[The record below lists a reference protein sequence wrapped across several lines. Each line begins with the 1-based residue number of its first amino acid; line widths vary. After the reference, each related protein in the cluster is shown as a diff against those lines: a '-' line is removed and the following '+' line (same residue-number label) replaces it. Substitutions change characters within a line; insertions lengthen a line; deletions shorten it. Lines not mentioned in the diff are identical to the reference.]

1 MIAHA
6 DDSMVSQFTTAFGRS
21 LPISRWKVYK
31 SWGEKGKIRH
41 SNWALACK
49 ASFPRP
55 FAGVK
60 QGRMDLDG
68 AERNGRLK
76 KGRCN
81 RDKPPCKYF
90 HPPQHL
96 KDQLLINGRN
106 HLALKNALMQ
116 QMGIASGQPVLAGQV
131 PTVAANPYLTG
142 IPANT
147 YSPYFA
153 PGHLVPA
160 LLGPDPAAVASQ
172 LGPVVPQAVQVTQQ
186 KLPRS
191 DRLEVCREF
200 MRGACKRAESECRF
214 AHPQESVARHDD
226 GSITVCMDAVKGRC
240 TRDPCRYFHPPLH
253 LQAQLKAAQS
263 RATAVAAAAA
273 TAPVTV
279 SAGTFIHHQQQHQ
292 QQQQQQP
299 SPPSTTTGTAALTTT
314 QQANTANTAAPAAVA
329 HGQQHTLELG
339 KKRAA
344 GTDMFQLMDVK
355 TVGSFYY
362 ENFAYSGM
370 VPIKRPAA
378 EKYGNPV
385 YPGATTYQQLM
396 QLQQPFVPISCEYQ
410 SENSTSSTTTTTA
423 PTTTTTTI
431 NCTTTTTFAATA
443 VVSAATTATTTSLSA
458 NITQQQYNHYQQQ
471 LQQHYNHQQQ
481 PLLPPQPPIQQ
492 QYILQ
497 PSSQPFTLNTPSQ
510 TVNTTTNNTSHQVI
524 NNILTNNNHNFNKY
538 HYSSSAHTNGNCNL
552 TLNMTL
558 TITDPLPINSI
569 ATTVANSNPA
579 TSASTATSPNRT
591 ETLEQTESDTNEV
604 VPVLPVGSN
613 LSSMVTTSEKGI
625 TTVTSAVNSIAA
637 NNAAII
643 SSVTV
648 KSNDDEV
655 SRESKHQYVSNA
667 SETTNVNGGSDLHNV
682 VNGCNDTI
690 QPTLSTGILPTPT
703 SSSAVTNAY
712 QAHQNIQRLYQ
723 SYNTAVAAASYATVR
738 GHNHYTP
745 VCSTGSYHN
754 IQSITV
760 PSYASVTTPGVY
772 GYGTSNTGP
781 AYYVD
786 DATNI
791 TKEIAQ
797 KSYANV
803 MKAASASTA
812 TTYTGKPLTAY
823 TGISLNKAYVAATP
837 AAPGSAMAHQAAA
850 LVQAQ
855 QAQAAA
861 AVAAATQLRQLSS
874 LPNSGLSTPVGTPV
888 HTPVSTPALLQRA
901 APMPAGGY
909 FHAASPATLMRAQ
922 PLALTATP
930 SGTQYAAM
938 PQQQQPH
945 QTAYFFPGF
954 LPTAGAYQFAAM
966 GSMPAH
972 VTASA
977 ISSGI
982 AAAQLAPLPSTAS
995 TQAAML
1001 LDTLPVCQDFNR
1013 SMCSRLNCR
1022 FVHLTEDDKVEVC
1035 DQRVAVCRDHANGQC
1050 RRKQCKYYHIPIVLP
1065 PANVMAALINSNTS
1079 GISNNNINNNLNQE
1093 QQQQQQSSNN
1103 YKQQQQQQQ
1112 QKLAG
1117 STIATTNYNNNLI
1130 IIEPQ
1135 HQHPAQQ
1142 SQQQIHNFDVETTI
1156 AGGYGTLTNKIALTT
1171 ASSKIYNTAPPPP
1184 PAAAVAYH
1192 PVHYTTAG
1200 TPYHHPHHQLQQQ
1213 HHHYHITPPYSPS
1226 AASTTSSNSSACPKP
1241 TSPILSSTTTL
1252 STNST
1257 ATKPTPIA
1265 ATHYVPTTTFLK
1277 ASPAMTIAIA
1287 TQAPLLLGNTNTNSE
1302 YGSNCIP
1309 IITTPPALTPLT
1321 PVTQHPA
1328 FMYPA
1333 TPQTQH

>member
-1 MIAHA
+1 MELSR
-6 DDSMVSQFTTAFGRS
+6 SM
-21 LPISRWKVYK
+21 
-31 SWGEKGKIRH
+31 
-41 SNWALACK
+41 
-49 ASFPRP
+49 
-55 FAGVK
+55 
-60 QGRMDLDG
+60 
-68 AERNGRLK
+68 
-76 KGRCN
+76 
-81 RDKPPCKYF
+81 
-90 HPPQHL
+90 
-96 KDQLLINGRN
+96 
-106 HLALKNALMQ
+106 
-116 QMGIASGQPVLAGQV
+116 
-131 PTVAANPYLTG
+131 
-142 IPANT
+142 
-147 YSPYFA
+147 
-153 PGHLVPA
+153 
-160 LLGPDPAAVASQ
+160 
-172 LGPVVPQAVQVTQQ
+172 
-186 KLPRS
+186 KLP
-191 DRLEVCREF
+191 
-200 MRGACKRAESECRF
+200 
-214 AHPQESVARHDD
+214 
-226 GSITVCMDAVKGRC
+226 
-240 TRDPCRYFHPPLH
+240 
-253 LQAQLKAAQS
+253 LQASTRMIPVPVPKM
-263 RATAVAAAAA
+263 RFK

-292 QQQQQQP
+292 QQQQP

-314 QQANTANTAAPAAVA
+314 QQTNTANTAAPAAVA

-344 GTDMFQLMDVK
+344 GTDMFQL
-355 TVGSFYY
+355 
-362 ENFAYSGM
+362 AYSGM

-552 TLNMTL
+552 TLSTY
-558 TITDPLPINSI
+558 NS
-569 ATTVANSNPA
+569 V
-579 TSASTATSPNRT
+579 ATSPNRT

-604 VPVLPVGSN
+604 VPVLPVGNN

-655 SRESKHQYVSNA
+655 SRESKNQYVSNR
-667 SETTNVNGGSDLHNV
+667 SETTNVNGGSDLHDV

-723 SYNTAVAAASYATVR
+723 SYNTAVAAASYASVR

-772 GYGTSNTGP
+772 GYGTSNTAG
-781 AYYVD
+781 YYVD

-901 APMPAGGY
+901 APLPAGGY
-909 FHAASPATLMRAQ
+909 FHAASPAALMRAQ

-995 TQAAML
+995 TQAAM
-1001 LDTLPVCQDFNR
+1001 V
-1013 SMCSRLNCR
+1013 LNPY
-1022 FVHLTEDDKVEVC
+1022 K
-1035 DQRVAVCRDHANGQC
+1035 
-1050 RRKQCKYYHIPIVLP
+1050 KMK
-1065 PANVMAALINSNTS
+1065 TS
-1079 GISNNNINNNLNQE
+1079 
-1093 QQQQQQSSNN
+1093 
-1103 YKQQQQQQQ
+1103 
-1112 QKLAG
+1112 
-1117 STIATTNYNNNLI
+1117 
-1130 IIEPQ
+1130 
-1135 HQHPAQQ
+1135 
-1142 SQQQIHNFDVETTI
+1142 
-1156 AGGYGTLTNKIALTT
+1156 
-1171 ASSKIYNTAPPPP
+1171 
-1184 PAAAVAYH
+1184 
-1192 PVHYTTAG
+1192 
-1200 TPYHHPHHQLQQQ
+1200 
-1213 HHHYHITPPYSPS
+1213 
-1226 AASTTSSNSSACPKP
+1226 
-1241 TSPILSSTTTL
+1241 
-1252 STNST
+1252 
-1257 ATKPTPIA
+1257 
-1265 ATHYVPTTTFLK
+1265 
-1277 ASPAMTIAIA
+1277 
-1287 TQAPLLLGNTNTNSE
+1287 
-1302 YGSNCIP
+1302 
-1309 IITTPPALTPLT
+1309 
-1321 PVTQHPA
+1321 
-1328 FMYPA
+1328 
-1333 TPQTQH
+1333 